1 LSVYVLPGLCYRCG
15 EMATIIE
22 TDVARDIE
30 KLSRAWAAVEQ
41 DGGSNPVQLNEVV
54 RELNNSRE
62 QIIEFRKMV
71 LALYNAAELLT
82 ASFKSTAL
90 AVAAWKE
97 LHSKYASVLNRFAKL
112 PKVEPGLDEVIDEL
126 LKVLRDLE
134 AKSDQEYRAYRETGH
149 LLSSPAN
156 ARELEESIEEA
167 RGKLE
172 TFATAEDFKKSLR
185 G

>member
-1 LSVYVLPGLCYRCG
+1 
-15 EMATIIE
+15 
-22 TDVARDIE
+22 
-30 KLSRAWAAVEQ
+30 
-41 DGGSNPVQLNEVV
+41 
-54 RELNNSRE
+54 
-62 QIIEFRKMV
+62 MV

-82 ASFKSTAL
+82 SNLKSTAL

-97 LHSKYASVLNRFAKL
+97 LHNNYAGVLSRFTKL
-112 PKVEPGLDEVIDEL
+112 PKVEPGIDEVIEDL
-126 LKVLRDLE
+126 RKVLRDLE

-156 ARELEESIEEA
+156 ARELQESIKEA
-167 RGKLE
+167 RGGGLE